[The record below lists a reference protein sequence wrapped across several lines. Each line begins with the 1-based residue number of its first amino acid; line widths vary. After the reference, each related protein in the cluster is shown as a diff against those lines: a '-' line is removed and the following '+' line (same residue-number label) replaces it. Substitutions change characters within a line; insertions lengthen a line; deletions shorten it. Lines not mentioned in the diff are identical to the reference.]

1 MNKMVITGITILQNN
16 DTILLHGVRVHTNGN
31 LPLGLTIEANIKDYP
46 YYYACMETATP
57 IVIDK
62 DKEQFILFIFFV
74 VNKYSQDYR
83 HKSVSV

>member
-16 DTILLHGVRVHTNGN
+16 DTILLHGVRVHTNGD
-31 LPLGLTIEANIKDYP
+31 LPLGLTIQADIIDYP

-62 DKEQFILFIFFV
+62 DKE
-74 VNKYSQDYR
+74 
-83 HKSVSV
+83 